1 MPPDPVQ
8 VRPATAQDLAAISAI
23 QAASPEAAQWN
34 PQSYLDFSH
43 LDFNCRVAMI
53 EGSVR
58 GFLVSRQTAPRE
70 REILNMAV
78 APYWRRQG
86 IARRLLD
93 LELSS
98 APGAT
103 WFLEVRASNALALKL
118 YQQLGFVPVGR
129 REAYYE
135 NPPDAAIVMRFFS
148 CYCHDA
154 QLAIGDP
161 LP

>member
-8 VRPATAQDLAAISAI
+8 IRRATAEDLAAISTI

-34 PQSYLDFSH
+34 PQSYLDF
-43 LDFNCRVAMI
+43 DCRVAKI

-58 GFLVSRQTAPRE
+58 GFLVSRQTAPGE

-78 APYWRRQG
+78 APYFRRQG

-98 APGAT
+98 ARGAT

-129 REAYYE
+129 REEYYE